1 MPIVTS
7 YPFKNAPLDK
17 KDEIVITE
25 VNASGQPS
33 RSTSMEVVA
42 DFNLKTN
49 TFVFSQPST
58 SATWVILHNM
68 GKNPS
73 VSVVD
78 SAKSVVIGNVKYDSL
93 NQVTV
98 TFSAP
103 FSGFAFLN

>member
-7 YPFKNAPLDK
+7 YPFKNAPLNE

-58 SATWVILHNM
+58 SATWVIVHNM
-68 GKNPS
+68 GKFPS
-73 VSVVD
+73 VSIVD
-78 SAKSVVIGNVKYDSL
+78 SGKSLVIGNVTYDSL
-93 NQVTV
+93 NQVTI
-98 TFSAP
+98 TFSVP
-103 FSGFAFLN
+103 FSGSAFLN